1 MLEPLEMVEATAV
14 CPYCEDPIDYCMGH
28 GEIGDP
34 AGYEALRLHYE
45 GTIGAV
51 PLGNLVV

>member
-1 MLEPLEMVEATAV
+1 MLEPLEIEATAV

-34 AGYEALRLHYE
+34 AGYAVLRLHYE
-45 GTIGAV
+45 GIGGVA
-51 PLGNLVV
+51 LGPLVV